1 MSRSPAWSLLS
12 SFKPS
17 FLFFFLFL
25 FFFKFYFGLFSPY
38 IIHTLI
44 QTLLIISSLP
54 LGGLK
59 NFFNISGRR
68 VAGRSS
74 DLLGRACVCMC
85 WWSLFTS
92 SVSLH
97 SYPLSSPVQLIT
109 TFSFLAG
116 AALLKKVSYFSIHSS
131 HSLFSIPVVTT
142 NSLFLS
148 LCSLLVELLDSWGL
162 STTKTVLF

>member
-1 MSRSPAWSLLS
+1 M
-12 SFKPS
+12 
-17 FLFFFLFL
+17 
-25 FFFKFYFGLFSPY
+25 
-38 IIHTLI
+38 
-44 QTLLIISSLP
+44 
-54 LGGLK
+54 
-59 NFFNISGRR
+59 
-68 VAGRSS
+68 AGRSS
-74 DLLGRACVCMC
+74 DLLGRACVCCVCMC

-162 STTKTVLF
+162 STTKTVLFLFFFFFIVFYFNFFSFLLYFFHVYSLLVCCF